1 MKSLKILII
10 CKHCPADHFKAE
22 RKGLKGQFPRYLQF
36 RVLYLYHKSGLLN
49 FFHEQALGGAKI
61 CLTVQQILGNSTK
74 GNATNLA
81 RKIRIFFAAKQYVM
95 E

>member
-49 FFHEQALGGAKI
+49 FFHEQALGGA
-61 CLTVQQILGNSTK
+61 NSTK